1 MGSFKKITSLTL
13 GFSFLT
19 MSFTG
24 IMLYIVPKGKIA
36 YWADWQMFGLSKGD
50 YGDIHTT
57 SMVVF
62 ILFGG
67 FHIYYNWK
75 PIVSYM
81 KDTTKKVSFT
91 KKEFLIALFINLFFV
106 IGTLYSFQPM
116 KVVLDVGSDIKNYWT
131 KEYGKPPYNHAE
143 DSSLKKFIKKMD
155 IDIDDAKEELNENGI
170 KYNMTQSLKE
180 IARKN
185 GVSPQKIYEIIE

>member
-67 FHIYYNWK
+67 FHIYYDWK

-81 KDTTKKVSFT
+81 KDTTKKVS
-91 KKEFLIALFINLFFV
+91 IQNL
-106 IGTLYSFQPM
+106 
-116 KVVLDVGSDIKNYWT
+116 DW
-131 KEYGKPPYNHAE
+131 
-143 DSSLKKFIKKMD
+143 SLH
-155 IDIDDAKEELNENGI
+155 
-170 KYNMTQSLKE
+170 QRLKRLLGRGGDRQMRSE
-180 IARKN
+180 
-185 GVSPQKIYEIIE
+185 QL